1 MPVSLPV
8 AVDVSP
14 DGVVFAQSVHARDF
28 HMPARTESFHKVLY
42 VQRGRMRLHGKE
54 LARRAAR
61 QGDAGAVFVVP
72 AGREHRIVDEVPSVI
87 LLLCL
92 GDRWLRRTR
101 QVADLWSELV
111 AKSDAAT
118 LELGTAMAAE
128 WEQMW
133 RRALLEQASNRT
145 GAEVLCDA
153 LTLQALVM
161 LARQTPGQ
169 GDDSAEARVRQVTRE
184 IEETFLERWTIDE
197 AAGRAGLS
205 RRHFTQSF
213 RRLNES
219 TLVNYLHK
227 LRLDH
232 AERLLASGRH
242 TITGAAFS
250 SGFEDLAHFY
260 RLFKRRHG
268 RAPGEWLA
276 K

>member
-1 MPVSLPV
+1 
-8 AVDVSP
+8 
-14 DGVVFAQSVHARDF
+14 
-28 HMPARTESFHKVLY
+28 MPARTESFHKVLY